1 MEGIAPLGTLDP
13 QHAITQLVKAL
24 AHAARAFAF
33 VRHRNG
39 SSASACLPKRRAG
52 IFLGYKEADMAATAT
67 PVVLDMPAAEFR
79 LPATDGKTY
88 ALDDVA
94 GEKGTVVVFICNH
107 CPYVKAVIDRMVSDA
122 RALMS
127 ESVGF
132 AAICS
137 NDAASY
143 PEDSFENMKRFA
155 EAHDFPFPYLHDETQ
170 AVAQAYGA
178 VCTPDF
184 FGYNADRKLK
194 YRGRLDEGRITPPRE
209 GASRELV
216 EAMRAIATTGV
227 APADQKASIGCS
239 IKWKDA

>member
-1 MEGIAPLGTLDP
+1 MP
-13 QHAITQLVKAL
+13 
-24 AHAARAFAF
+24 
-33 VRHRNG
+33 
-39 SSASACLPKRRAG
+39 
-52 IFLGYKEADMAATAT
+52 ATAT
-67 PVVLDMPAAEFR
+67 QAVLDTPAAEFR

-122 RALMS
+122 RVLMS
-127 ESVGF
+127 EGVGF

-155 EAHDFPFPYLHDETQ
+155 KAHDFPFPYLHDETQ
-170 AVAQAYGA
+170 TVARAYGA

-194 YRGRLDEGRITPPRE
+194 YRGRLDEGRTTPPRAE
-209 GASRELV
+209 APRACRGHACDCDHRSWRRLTKRRLLAARSNGRTNKAEPLV
-216 EAMRAIATTGV
+216 PRVLSTPSATRRRPVAIHSARTLKSPLPETARHV
-227 APADQKASIGCS
+227 ARKVRPLIGN
-239 IKWKDA
+239 